1 MFSPDT
7 FRLHGQSLAMYG
19 ARADT
24 QTARNQVFHLAT
36 TEDGYT
42 SETLTHLS
50 GARMSR
56 RILELSE
63 MVEHR
68 LRENPKMVP
77 YAGVDLRWYFM
88 GSPHQVHGI
97 GDEARQELARMMRLT
112 PFTGVSFGVESLQPQ
127 EMFAGVRSIR
137 AKYTRGVR
145 EWKEGIFLGWTD
157 GVEDMEVCSARS
169 Q

>member
-1 MFSPDT
+1 MTDPDI

-19 ARADT
+19 ARVDT
-24 QTARNQVFHLAT
+24 QAARHQVFHLAT

-50 GARMSR
+50 GERMSH
-56 RILELSE
+56 RIIELSE
-63 MVEHR
+63 TVESR

-77 YAGVDLRWYFM
+77 YSGADLRWYFM

-97 GDEARQELARMMRLT
+97 GDESRQELARMMRLT
-112 PFTGVSFGVESLQPQ
+112 PFTGVAFGVESLQPQ
-127 EMFAGVRSIR
+127 EAFAGVRSIR

-145 EWKEGIFLGWTD
+145 EWKEGIFLGWAD
-157 GVEDMEVCSARS
+157 GVEDMEVCGARR